1 MNEKISA
8 AATRLADATNS
19 DILLYSGDINRP
31 YDDKLLDLIAGMQR
45 RDNVILLLCTRGGDA
60 DAAYRIARGLQDGYK
75 RFTVVLA
82 GKCKSAGTLLVVGA
96 HEIAMTPHAELGPLD
111 VQLGKKD
118 ELFEQDSGLTV
129 LDALTELEEKA
140 FDLFEKAM
148 IRLKVRSGGTV
159 TLKTATHIAVE
170 LAKGVVA
177 PVMAQIDPMHVGEV
191 SRALKIG
198 MKYGERLSNV
208 SGNLQDESSLSRLV
222 QEYPSHGFVID
233 SSEARELFV
242 HVRDVTPD
250 ESELIKHQYLRGSLR
265 SPAEETVLS
274 FLSEPRKEAANDS
287 DNATHIGSGSSLDE
301 ARSSTTEG
309 VSGREE
315 PSGTGSISELR
326 AERRTGTG

>member
-1 MNEKISA
+1 MNEQISA

-31 YDDKLLDLIAGMQR
+31 YDDKLLDLIAGMKR

-60 DAAYRIARGLQDGYK
+60 DAAYRIARGLQDGYQ

-148 IRLKVRSGGTV
+148 IRIKVRSGGTV

-198 MKYGERLSNV
+198 KEYGQRLSNI
-208 SGNLQDESSLSRLV
+208 SGNLQDESSLNRLV

-233 SSEARELFV
+233 SNEARELFV
-242 HVRDVTPD
+242 HVRDITPD
-250 ESELIKHQYLRGSLR
+250 ENELIKYQYLRASLR

-274 FLSEPRKEAANDS
+274 FLSEPRKEAANDGH
-287 DNATHIGSGSSLDE
+287 NAQNLGSGRVSEE
-301 ARSSTTEG
+301 AGNPPTER
-309 VSGREE
+309 VSGSEE
-315 PSGTGSISELR
+315 SSRDGGIPAPFGEL
-326 AERRTGTG
+326 RTGTD